1 MVLERGPVTERN
13 QIMLLESE
21 HSKEANSPRE
31 DRVAIIKAVIEEIRP
46 NLRRDNGDCE
56 LIEVDGNKVM
66 VKLTGACVFCK
77 LSSATLEGIQARI
90 VERLGELVRLIPVAG
105 GARARH

>member
-1 MVLERGPVTERN
+1 
-13 QIMLLESE
+13 MLVESE
-21 HSKEANSPRE
+21 HSKQLPTAEAE
-31 DRVAIIKAVIEEIRP
+31 RVRIIKSVIEEIRP
-46 NLRRDNGDCE
+46 NLRRDGGDCE
-56 LIEVDGNKVM
+56 LLEINGNKVM

-105 GARARH
+105 GAKAQH

>member
-1 MVLERGPVTERN
+1 
-13 QIMLLESE
+13 MLLESE
-21 HSKEANSPRE
+21 HSKEAESPRE
-31 DRVAIIKAVIEEIRP
+31 DRVAIIKAVIDEIRP

-105 GARARH
+105 GGRARH

>member
-1 MVLERGPVTERN
+1 
-13 QIMLLESE
+13 MLLESE
-21 HSKEANSPRE
+21 HPKEAKSPRDE
-31 DRVAIIKAVIEEIRP
+31 RVAIIQAVIDEIRP
-46 NLRRDNGDCE
+46 NLRRDGGDCE

-105 GARARH
+105 GVKARH